1 MPPPSRHGAETQAAT
16 PTTAAAISRNAG
28 HWRRVSISI
37 DSFQATI
44 SCAISSVISSSFTP
58 SDLRMRF
65 ASKLDLFLRHGRCL
79 RLCDSTQPC
88 SRLPRRPYGRS
99 IPISCTRRQEP
110 KKRKRGR
117 PRRNDPERLTL
128 LADQPSDREDRQHSA
143 IQMDVTRAHDNVVW
157 HNLTRSKEEGLH
169 DSVPCKMTQPSVTG
183 TGLCRIYN
191 PPKRGPSTAFAMNPF
206 LGHR

>member
-99 IPISCTRRQEP
+99 IPISCSRRQEP
-110 KKRKRGR
+110 KKRKRGF
-117 PRRNDPERLTL
+117 PRRNDPTMHAPPAVAEP
-128 LADQPSDREDRQHSA
+128 Q
-143 IQMDVTRAHDNVVW
+143 V
-157 HNLTRSKEEGLH
+157 GLH
-169 DSVPCKMTQPSVTG
+169 SRASTRGKSKIPINN
-183 TGLCRIYN
+183 RI
-191 PPKRGPSTAFAMNPF
+191 AFLVLHLYSKLIEYGNRFIRDIIVIVLIRLP
-206 LGHR
+206 HRHIE